1 MTFEKLLYSSFKKF
15 NYTLIFTLFTFI
27 FTLSDISGK
36 HLKKNLRKKITEK
49 SVILGDSFLRIDKI
63 KIRLVLSLNIFIPL

>member
-36 HLKKNLRKKITEK
+36 HLKKKFKKK
-49 SVILGDSFLRIDKI
+49 NYGKKCYFR
-63 KIRLVLSLNIFIPL
+63 R